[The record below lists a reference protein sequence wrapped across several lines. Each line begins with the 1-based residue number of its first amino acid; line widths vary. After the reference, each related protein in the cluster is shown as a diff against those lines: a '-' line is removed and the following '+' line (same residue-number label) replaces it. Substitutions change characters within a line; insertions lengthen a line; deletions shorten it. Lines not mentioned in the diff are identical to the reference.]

1 MSPPNLSHLSIEEV
15 AARSTVRGG
24 CLMACL
30 KTICDFH
37 GITMIADAVL
47 AGLPM
52 QHEELS
58 PSVMPR
64 AASRVGLHCK
74 IVKRPLTEINKSLLP
89 VILVLEEQR
98 SCVLVGL
105 NTEKHIGEVVFPDSS
120 ETVEKVSLDELDTEF
135 TGFVIFL
142 RPDNKI
148 GRPPTVAES
157 DTETSWL
164 WSAVSTA
171 IPLYRDVLLASV
183 FIGLL
188 SLAMPLFVM
197 NVYDRVVPNAAIE
210 TLWVLA
216 IGAGL
221 VLLAEFSLR
230 MLRHFFVELAASRI
244 DMSLTANLMQK
255 VLGFSFNVKPQSTG
269 AFVSN
274 LQSFEAIRGFTNS
287 LTLVSLVDLPFAIFF
302 IVIIALISGFLAL
315 PIIVGG
321 LILLGFGLYAQ
332 RNMAKL
338 ATNASEASSARN
350 GLVTESVK
358 MFEDVKFFNAGHHIQ
373 RDWEIYSISLA
384 KINAKLRLAG
394 TSVTNAALWI
404 QQSVGVAILVVGV
417 FLMVDGELTQGGLI
431 AAYLLSSR
439 AMGPLSQAAGLL
451 AQYHHAKVAYETLS
465 ELMEKEEESDGSRKW
480 TQHSCIKGS
489 FAFDNVSFAYPNQAS
504 HVISRLSLTIEAGE
518 RVAIL
523 GNNGS
528 GKTTIHKML
537 LHAYAP
543 TSGIITLDNIDLQQY
558 EPSTLRNQIGY
569 VPQDI
574 NLFTGS
580 LKDNIT
586 VFKED
591 YDEDF
596 IWEILGACGLTDFV
610 NHHPD
615 GLNLSV
621 GEGGCLLSGGKR
633 QSVALARALIRR
645 PAMYLMDEPTSAMDA
660 AAEQKITQ
668 LLARETK
675 GKTLIL
681 NTHRQ
686 SLLSLVDRIVV
697 LDRGRII
704 ADGPRDEIML
714 RLASALK
721 GGANS

>member
-1 MSPPNLSHLSIEEV
+1 MPPPNLSHLTIEDM
-15 AARSTVRGG
+15 AARSKVRGG

-30 KTICDFH
+30 KTVCDFH
-37 GITMIADAVL
+37 GITLVPDAVL

-89 VILVLEEQR
+89 VILVLAEQR
-98 SCVLVGL
+98 SCVL
-105 NTEKHIGEVVFPDSS
+105 TAYDAEKATAKVIFPDSS
-120 ETVEKVSLDELDTEF
+120 ETVESVPIEELAVGF

-142 RPDNKI
+142 RPDNRI
-148 GRPPTVAES
+148 GRPATVADKNKKEN
-157 DTETSWL
+157 WL
-164 WSAVSTA
+164 WSTVSTA
-171 IPLYRDVLLASV
+171 VSLYKDVLLASV

-216 IGAGL
+216 VGAGL
-221 VLLAEFSLR
+221 VLLAEFCLR
-230 MLRHFFVELAASRI
+230 LLRHFFVELAASRI
-244 DMSLTANLMQK
+244 DISLTANLMQK
-255 VLGFSFNVKPQSTG
+255 VLGFSFREKPRSTG

-302 IVIIALISGFLAL
+302 IIIIALISGFLSL

-321 LILLGFGLYAQ
+321 LLLLGFGLYAQ
-332 RNMAKL
+332 RNMARL
-338 ATNASEASSARN
+338 ATAASEASSARN
-350 GLVTESVK
+350 GLVTESVR

-373 RDWEIYSISLA
+373 RDWEIYSIHLA

-417 FLMVDGELTQGGLI
+417 FLIVEGELTQGGLI

-465 ELMEKEEESDGSRKW
+465 GLMEKEDESEGDRKW
-480 TQHSCIKGS
+480 TQHTFIKGRL
-489 FAFDNVSFAYPNQAS
+489 AFDNVSFAYPDQAS
-504 HVISRLSLTIEAGE
+504 QVINRMSLVIEPGE

-528 GKTTIHKML
+528 GKTTLHKML

-586 VFKED
+586 VFQED

-633 QSVALARALIRR
+633 QAVALARAMIRR

-675 GKTLIL
+675 GKTLVL

-697 LDRGRII
+697 IDRGRII
-704 ADGPRDEIML
+704 ADGPREEVML

-721 GGANS
+721 GGAM